1 MTRKGLLAGIFLSFL
16 IIIAFLISV
25 NRDQTFSLKT
35 TANNLLLDETSH
47 TQAIDTKKA
56 IVKGKGIWSERKKKI
71 KGFAKSDAPDMYA
84 RIHREIRTRDGE
96 QNPGYKLNYKIDELN
111 KAVSGLSLKSLNKS
125 SAALDWVERGPGNVS
140 GRTRGLI
147 VDPDDATHMTW
158 FAGSVGGG
166 IWKTTD
172 MGQTWV
178 DKTPDLP
185 NLATTVLAMA
195 ESNHDI
201 IYAGTGEGFFNSDA
215 VNGNGIF
222 KSEDRGET
230 WTQLTSTANNL
241 NFQNINRI
249 VVSPTDPDIVLSCAN
264 TGFVVSSGSRTSTIQ
279 KSTDGGATWTEVYD
293 AGGSRIQHI
302 VANPQNFNTLYATVN
317 GVGVA
322 KSTDAGDTWQLSSN
336 GIGAASRIELAI
348 APTDTARI
356 YIAVENGEESDL
368 YVSEDAGANWTI
380 SLDQSGTNPKWL
392 GGQGWY
398 DNTIAAHPYNEDI
411 VFVGGIDVWKIEL
424 QPGTDTTSAI
434 TGVEQNNTQSFF
446 GFINWGGPYA
456 GGGLGTG
463 DDFLG
468 SAGVEPEDY
477 VTVEIRFGPGKTQKA
492 HRFLYDGNTG
502 NFLYQDYVDVPFE
515 VWDITNNRQ
524 LMASF
529 RDWANNG
536 VFDLIAYNANNLQRE
551 YIFVN
556 ATLYDAVNP
565 DATIPQTNGFM
576 WKNIYA
582 MWPILATGGTWDP
595 NNLPESNLRINYETI
610 ITKVRLTTPVTD
622 GYNQYGKPYIH
633 VDQHNLV
640 MIPTIPETEE
650 FWILNGNDGGVA
662 YSTDG
667 GTTWAEALNGGYNTT
682 QFYGVDK
689 KPGANEY
696 IGGTQDNGTWRSPGA
711 QDANLN
717 SVYLKQL
724 GGDGF
729 ETSWHYTDPLKIAVS
744 SQFNNIWRSLDGGLS
759 YLPASDGLGADGAFI
774 TKIAKLQSDPD
785 LLFTVGTAG
794 VYRTDNF
801 AENWTLTPIST
812 DWGFSS
818 SFTEVKISIA
828 NPQIVWAGANMGSS
842 GKIQV
847 SVDGGLNFSSTVNYG
862 AVTLGRISGL
872 DTHPVEDSTA
882 YVMFSIANAPKI
894 LRTTDLGQT
903 WQDISG
909 FGINSSSGNGFPDVA
924 TYSLLV
930 MPYNTDILWAG
941 TEIGIFQSLDNG
953 VSWAYLNEGLP
964 AAAVWD
970 MRIVDDQVVVATH
983 GRGIWSVTI
992 PELSDYTQPAVTLSP
1007 RLNKAAQSPTGV
1019 IAVDASLRSVY
1030 DSTHVLINGENNL
1043 TVQAGTSLDTL
1054 VAINYSVENPE
1065 EVTVSLESFKNGVSY
1080 KSSAVV
1086 TTVYPLASPVQ
1097 SYSSNFDLG
1106 NTDFTGSGFEVSTP
1120 AGFVNSAIH
1129 SAHPYAT
1136 QTTVTY
1142 QLSVPIEVAA
1152 SDAFFNYKDIAIVEP
1167 GEPGTVY
1174 GDDMFWDFVIAEA
1187 TEDGINWIPLLDGY
1201 DARFDTDWLDI
1212 YDTSGNPTPELLRL
1226 HSANLLDFFDAG
1238 STILIRFR
1246 LFSDANTTG
1255 WGWIIDDLE
1264 IQESITAISSDEPLV
1279 PVVFNLS
1286 QNYPN
1291 PFNPATRINFSL
1303 PVNGKV
1309 TLQIYNALGQKVATL
1324 VDGSMKAG
1332 THTVEWNAANMASGL
1347 YFYKIQAD
1355 NFSSVKKMILL
1366 K

>member
-1 MTRKGLLAGIFLSFL
+1 MNIF
-16 IIIAFLISV
+16 
-25 NRDQTFSLKT
+25 
-35 TANNLLLDETSH
+35 
-47 TQAIDTKKA
+47 
-56 IVKGKGIWSERKKKI
+56 
-71 KGFAKSDAPDMYA
+71 
-84 RIHREIRTRDGE
+84 
-96 QNPGYKLNYKIDELN
+96 
-111 KAVSGLSLKSLNKS
+111 
-125 SAALDWVERGPGNVS
+125 
-140 GRTRGLI
+140 
-147 VDPDDATHMTW
+147 
-158 FAGSVGGG
+158 
-166 IWKTTD
+166 
-172 MGQTWV
+172 
-178 DKTPDLP
+178 
-185 NLATTVLAMA
+185 
-195 ESNHDI
+195 
-201 IYAGTGEGFFNSDA
+201 
-215 VNGNGIF
+215 
-222 KSEDRGET
+222 
-230 WTQLTSTANNL
+230 
-241 NFQNINRI
+241 
-249 VVSPTDPDIVLSCAN
+249 
-264 TGFVVSSGSRTSTIQ
+264 
-279 KSTDGGATWTEVYD
+279 
-293 AGGSRIQHI
+293 
-302 VANPQNFNTLYATVN
+302 
-317 GVGVA
+317 
-322 KSTDAGDTWQLSSN
+322 
-336 GIGAASRIELAI
+336 
-348 APTDTARI
+348 
-356 YIAVENGEESDL
+356 
-368 YVSEDAGANWTI
+368 
-380 SLDQSGTNPKWL
+380 
-392 GGQGWY
+392 
-398 DNTIAAHPYNEDI
+398 
-411 VFVGGIDVWKIEL
+411 
-424 QPGTDTTSAI
+424 
-434 TGVEQNNTQSFF
+434 
-446 GFINWGGPYA
+446 
-456 GGGLGTG
+456 
-463 DDFLG
+463 
-468 SAGVEPEDY
+468 
-477 VTVEIRFGPGKTQKA
+477 
-492 HRFLYDGNTG
+492 
-502 NFLYQDYVDVPFE
+502 
-515 VWDITNNRQ
+515 
-524 LMASF
+524 
-529 RDWANNG
+529 
-536 VFDLIAYNANNLQRE
+536 
-551 YIFVN
+551 FVN
-556 ATLYDAVNP
+556 ATPYDAVNP

-595 NNLPESNLRINYETI
+595 NNLPESNLRINYETV

-640 MIPTIPETEE
+640 MIPTNPETEE

-696 IGGTQDNGTWRSPGA
+696 IGGTQDNGTWRSPKA
-711 QDANLN
+711 EDANLN

-744 SQFNNIWRSLDGGLS
+744 SQFNNIWRTLDGGLS
-759 YLPASDGLGADGAFI
+759 YLPASDGLGDDGAFI
-774 TKIAKLQSDPD
+774 TKIAKSQSDPD
-785 LLFTVGTAG
+785 LLFTVGSAG

-801 AENWTLTPIST
+801 AENWTLTPISA

-872 DTHPVEDSTA
+872 DTHPIEDSTA
-882 YVMFSIANAPKI
+882 YVLFSIANAPKI

-909 FGINSSSGNGFPDVA
+909 FGANSSSGNGFPDVA

-1030 DSTHVLINGENNL
+1030 DSTHVLINGENKL
-1043 TVQAGTSLDTL
+1043 TVQSNSDMDTVL
-1054 VAINYSVENPE
+1054 HVGY
-1065 EVTVSLESFKNGVSY
+1065 TVSEMEEISVSLQSFKNESVL
-1080 KSSAVV
+1080 KSTSKTITIV
-1086 TTVYPLASPVQ
+1086 PLQAPAL
-1097 SYSSNFDLG
+1097 SYSNNFNLVSD
-1106 NTDFTGSGFEVSTP
+1106 DFVGDGFSITTS
-1120 AGFVNSAIH
+1120 ARFSDNAIH
-1129 SAHPYAT
+1129 SAHPYAENAT
-1136 QTTVTY
+1136 ISY
-1142 QLSVPIEVAA
+1142 QLSVPIQVA
-1152 SDAFFNYKDIAIVEP
+1152 SSNAFFNYKDIAIVEP
-1167 GEPGTVY
+1167 GEPGTVF
-1174 GDDMFWDFVIAEA
+1174 GDAEFWDYVIVEA
-1187 TEDGINWIPLLDGY
+1187 TSDGINWIPLLDGY
-1201 DARFDTDWLDI
+1201 DARFDVLWEEAYNGETLI
-1212 YDTSGNPTPELLRL
+1212 TPDLYRV
-1226 HSANLLDFFDAG
+1226 HNINLLNYFSTG
-1238 STILIRFR
+1238 QTILIRFR
-1246 LFSDANTTG
+1246 LFSDALTVD
-1255 WGWIIDDLE
+1255 WGWVIDDVE
-1264 IQESITAISSDEPLV
+1264 IQESISTVGSDENIRPQS
-1279 PVVFNLS
+1279 FNLS

-1291 PFNPATRINFSL
+1291 PFNPATKINFSL